1 MPQQDELVHLKT
13 YEHLGTFTD
22 IIPVI
27 KYMLASAT
35 FEPMFAPKLV
45 PSLIMWWKTYCWLLI
60 NAFVYTKKKYDM
72 FIVTIIGRGLLM
84 SILTLF
90 LW

>member
-1 MPQQDELVHLKT
+1 MSQQDELLHLKT

-35 FEPMFAPKLV
+35 FEPVLEPKQLV
-45 PSLIMWWKTYCWLLI
+45 PSLTAWWKTYYWVLI
-60 NAFVYTKKKYDM
+60 NAFVYTEKKYDM
-72 FIVTIIGRGLLM
+72 FIVSTMGRDH
-84 SILTLF
+84 
-90 LW
+90 

>member
-45 PSLIMWWKTYCWLLI
+45 PS
-60 NAFVYTKKKYDM
+60 
-72 FIVTIIGRGLLM
+72 
-84 SILTLF
+84 
-90 LW
+90 